1 MRKSGYLPVVMLGL
15 TMICA
20 LSFLYWSELTE
31 QVVTT
36 SSSVNGRELPIYSVR
51 TDKTQISLSFDAAWG
66 DARYGL
72 LFEK

>member
-1 MRKSGYLPVVMLGL
+1 MVMLGL

-20 LSFLYWSELTE
+20 LSFLYWGELTE

-51 TDKTQISLSFDAAWG
+51 TDKPQISLSFDAAWG
-66 DARYGL
+66 NARYGFL
-72 LFEK
+72 SLDVHN